1 MEEASSYLLPR
12 MVCVFG
18 FIVSLLKLFV
28 AYLKPPRAE
37 ADTNE
42 ERSEAK
48 GLHIAY
54 SIVFVAAY
62 FLATLWLGFILSTA
76 VAIIAFSYLMSYP
89 RKTLAAVLSIAIPLT
104 LHLAFV
110 TLLQAPLPTGIIERL
125 LF

>member
-18 FIVSLLKLFV
+18 FVVSLLKLVV
-28 AYLKPPRAE
+28 AYLKTGSAE
-37 ADTNE
+37 ADKNE
-42 ERSEAK
+42 GGSEAK
-48 GLHIAY
+48 GVHVAS

-89 RKTLAAVLSIAIPLT
+89 RKTLAVVLSIAIPLM

-110 TLLQAPLPTGIIERL
+110 TLLQAPLPSGIVERL